1 MKKTRKA
8 LILINVG
15 TPDSPDKRPVR
26 RFLREFLNDKRVIDL
41 PWLFRKILVNLII
54 IPFRVSKSTAL
65 YKRLWTEQGSPLLI
79 YADSLVKRLKDL
91 SKENLNIYY
100 AMRYGKPSLKSVLN
114 TILENKYEEIV
125 VLPLYPQFADSTTGS
140 VNEIVVGFRPLSG
153 NTEIKIIDQFW
164 SHPAFIESFVKL
176 IKKHPLHEYDHVVF
190 SYHGLPLRQINK
202 IHKEHDSRRCICDIE
217 MPPWG
222 HHCYKAACYGTTRL
236 LTERLS
242 LEEGQYSTSFQS
254 RLSRNWLS
262 PFTDEALV
270 KLAREGKKKVLVVA
284 PSFVTDCLETIIEIG
299 EDYKKTFLEQGGSEL
314 TLVESLND
322 SSSWADAILK
332 ISKLQD
338 MDY

>member
-1 MKKTRKA
+1 MTTKRTA
-8 LILINVG
+8 LLLVNVG

-41 PWLFRKILVNLII
+41 PWLIRKILVNLVI
-54 IPFRVSKSTAL
+54 IPFRVPKSTAL
-65 YKRLWTEQGSPLLI
+65 YKRLWTENGSPLLV
-79 YADSLVKRLKDL
+79 YADSLVKKLQGL
-91 SKENLNIYY
+91 SKKNVNVYY
-100 AMRYGKPSLKSVLN
+100 AMRYGKPSLASVLKS
-114 TILENKYEEIV
+114 ILKSKYEEII

-140 VNEIVVGFRPLSG
+140 VNEIVNGFGNRSG
-153 NTEIKIIDQFW
+153 NAEIKIIDQFW
-164 SHPAFIESFVKL
+164 SHPAFIESFVTG
-176 IKKHPLHEYDHVVF
+176 IKKHPLNEYDHVVF

-236 LTERLS
+236 LTEKLG

-262 PFTDEALV
+262 PFTDETLV
-270 KLAREGKKKVLVVA
+270 KLAGEGKKKVLVVA

-299 EDYKKTFLEQGGSEL
+299 EDYKKLFLEHGGSEL

-332 ISKLQD
+332 ISKLQAV
-338 MDY
+338 DY